1 MRMIFVLAM
10 DLPVEMKRSNFGV
23 VPFVVGE
30 VKMIRQS
37 LLFSCEPA
45 IVKKKNT
52 KYFQKYLQ
60 RDTNRLIGIHSGYL
74 MCTMHISTM
83 EILMCIILTIASFYK
98 PFFDQM
104 LIYYDHLLYIVN
116 CITKL

>member
-1 MRMIFVLAM
+1 MIFVLAM

-45 IVKKKNT
+45 IVKKKKNT

-60 RDTNRLIGIHSGYL
+60 HDINIVIFIVGNMYNAYIDHGNPYVHYL
-74 MCTMHISTM
+74 KNN
-83 EILMCIILTIASFYK
+83 F
-98 PFFDQM
+98 
-104 LIYYDHLLYIVN
+104 V
-116 CITKL
+116 